1 MHSHPVQSVNLE
13 CVGSYRYQDGSRWIC
28 ILYNG
33 VKIKILVITD
43 PANGDYNVEETDLL
57 TGHGVCS
64 CAEIHNGATVEA
76 GKDKVETRTP
86 DKEWE
91 DE

>member
-1 MHSHPVQSVNLE
+1 M
-13 CVGSYRYQDGSRWIC
+13 
-28 ILYNG
+28 
-33 VKIKILVITD
+33 ITD
-43 PANGDYNVEETDLL
+43 PANGDYDDEETDLL

-64 CAEIHNGATVEA
+64 CAEINNGATVEA

>member
-1 MHSHPVQSVNLE
+1 MIS
-13 CVGSYRYQDGSRWIC
+13 
-28 ILYNG
+28 
-33 VKIKILVITD
+33 D

-64 CAEIHNGATVEA
+64 CTEIHNGATVEA

-86 DKEWE
+86 EKEWK